1 MERTFDWGVE
11 VILWFQQVSPAMDLP
26 FKVFTFMGNEAFFM
40 LLMPLFY
47 WCLNRSTGI
56 RLTILFLFS
65 AYVNAVAKV
74 LVAQPRPFQY
84 DPRVQ
89 QLVRAGGGGL
99 PSGHTQGAV
108 VVWGYIAARSRRTWL
123 WIVAIALMV
132 FIPLS
137 RIYLGVHFPTDLLG
151 GYVLGTA
158 LLLIYLRLE
167 RNVGAWLKK
176 KGLRWQLG
184 ASLALPVL
192 LVLLL
197 PTGTKYGITAC
208 AMMMG
213 GGVGFVLESHWVR
226 FESGGIFWKQVLRF
240 LLGGVVLFSLWLGLR
255 VAFSGL
261 EPEPLYRFF
270 RYTIMGL
277 WVGLGAPWCFVKL
290 QLAGAR

>member
-11 VILWFQQVSPAMDLP
+11 VILWFQQVSPALDLP
-26 FKVFTFMGNEAFFM
+26 FKVFTFMGNEVFFM

-158 LLLIYLRLE
+158 MLLIYLRLE
-167 RNVGAWLKK
+167 RSVGAWLKK
-176 KGLRWQLG
+176 KGAPWQLG
-184 ASLALPVL
+184 AALALPLL

-197 PTGTKYGITAC
+197 PTGTKHGVTAC
-208 AMMMG
+208 AMIMG
-213 GGVGFVLESHWVR
+213 GSAGFVLESHLVR
-226 FESGGIFWKQVLRF
+226 FESGGIYWKQVLRF

-255 VAFSGL
+255 TAFSGL

-290 QLAGAR
+290 QLARAR